1 MTPNVA
7 DAVADALKDAFGTL
21 NALKA
26 SFRACARHAGGT
38 R

>member
-1 MTPNVA
+1 MTPTGS
-7 DAVADALKDAFGTL
+7 DALKDAFGTL

-26 SFRACARHAGGT
+26 SFRACGHSDGGL